1 MAKLDSGAMTIGNND
16 NWREIF
22 DDQNATAQAA
32 NQATADLAPII
43 NGKRCALSVASGG
56 FVLLRNS
63 TITGKADGAYTAAKA
78 IPANTDLDESYL
90 TAVSG
95 GVANALNGKIATYE
109 KTTVTAGAK
118 YTVNRSKLLKFGNWV
133 LMEVKVTANSA
144 ASNTDTLCTVPNGYK
159 PNAQSDC
166 FRNTFIRGTVEDTVN
181 GYGGISTAGN
191 VTQSYT
197 GSVQQGDIFIMLA
210 IYPYA

>member
-22 DDQNATAQAA
+22 DDQNATAVAA

-78 IPANTDLDESYL
+78 IPANTDLDGSYL

-95 GVANALNGKIATYE
+95 GVANALNSKITNNVYSTRVSLDVNESFAPNYQ
-109 KTTVTAGAK
+109 KVYYIDISSYKAAYNTVVLLGDAGADGSTFASFGLK
-118 YTVNRSKLLKFGNWV
+118 YCYIDGN
-133 LMEVKVTANSA
+133 TACVAVINLS
-144 ASNTDTLCTVPNGYK
+144 SNTVELKKVGVSILC
-159 PNAQSDC
+159 
-166 FRNTFIRGTVEDTVN
+166 VN
-181 GYGGISTAGN
+181 
-191 VTQSYT
+191 
-197 GSVQQGDIFIMLA
+197 
-210 IYPYA
+210 PK

>member
-1 MAKLDSGAMTIGNND
+1 MNWKKLPLAQQVAKNTQDISTL
-16 NWREIF
+16 
-22 DDQNATAQAA
+22 
-32 NQATADLAPII
+32 
-43 NGKRCALSVASGG
+43 
-56 FVLLRNS
+56 NS
-63 TITGKADGAYTAAKA
+63 KIT
-78 IPANTDLDESYL
+78 
-90 TAVSG
+90 
-95 GVANALNGKIATYE
+95 TYE

-133 LMEVKVTANSA
+133 LMEAKVTANSA
-144 ASNTDTLCTVPNGYK
+144 ANNTDILCTVPDGYK
-159 PNAQSDC
+159 PNVLCDC

-197 GSVQQGDIFIMLA
+197 GSVQQGDIFIILA